1 MDAGSPSGGA
11 RNHHFIP
18 QFYLKGFAKLRSKNA
33 QLYACDLSERKR
45 FLTHPRNIAAKRDF
59 NRVDIEGQDPNIVE
73 TRLSS
78 IETES
83 DQAFRRI
90 IAAKALDN
98 ADDFYFAIVLIARL
112 FVNNPHFRGVADK
125 FLSEIASKIMHM
137 SVASKERW
145 EASTRAAQSD
155 GVEMADIP
163 FEEIRNAVVSKSIL
177 PIVSKAFMVAQEMEL
192 WPELI
197 PLLEARKWTLMVTD
211 SATGEFATSDRPV
224 SLRWDD
230 GQINKGPLG
239 VGLGCTNTTVIFP
252 ISKYL
257 AVSGSF
263 EWENGVV
270 PCTPELVAHV
280 NLRTVAGAMRQVYSA
295 DDFPIMDTD
304 KTIRAFSASELWQQ
318 ICNRP
323 ADEECAN

>member
-11 RNHHFIP
+11 RNHHFVP

-45 FLTHPRNIAAKRDF
+45 FLTHPRNIAAKRDV

-83 DQAFRRI
+83 DQAFRRM
-90 IAAKALDN
+90 IACESLDN
-98 ADDFYFAIVLIARL
+98 AEDFSFALILIARL
-112 FVNNPHFRGVADK
+112 FVNNPHFRGVTDK
-125 FLSEIASKIMHM
+125 FLSEVASKIMHM

-155 GVEMADIP
+155 GVKLADIP
-163 FEEIRNAVVSKSIL
+163 FEEIRDAVVSKSIV
-177 PIVSKAFMVAQEMEL
+177 PTVSKEFMIAQEMEL

-211 SATGEFATSDRPV
+211 SATGEFATGDRPV

-230 GQINKGPLG
+230 EEMNKGPFG
-239 VGLGCTNTTVIFP
+239 VGLGCTNTTIIFP
-252 ISKYL
+252 ISKHL

-263 EWENGVV
+263 EYENSLV

-280 NLRTVAGAMRQVYSA
+280 NLRTVMGAMRQVYSA
-295 DDFPIMDTD
+295 EDFPIVDMDR
-304 KTIRAFSASELWQQ
+304 TIRPFSTSKLWEQ

-323 ADEECAN
+323 ADEECG